1 MDTYPTS
8 GAAMKALPR
17 LKLAWHRHNAS
28 GYAFILPALLVILC
42 LVAYP
47 FVMAIYLSL
56 TDAWVGTEGK
66 FVGFRNYSDLVHNDI
81 FLQTLKNSLIFT
93 FCAVTVKTALGM
105 ALALLLNAKIR
116 FQRIFRGAI
125 LLPWVI
131 PNTMSTLG
139 WLWMFDPLFSVLNW
153 VLKHAGL
160 IQTNVSWLSNPY
172 WAMFSIITVNVWRGL
187 PFFAITLLAGLVS
200 IPQELY
206 KAAHIDG
213 AGAARCFF
221 RITLPLLKPLLLIVI
236 LFSTISTISD
246 FNIDH
251 ILPPAGPKGRFAF
264 ADCLTLGIWEF
275 SKNKELAKEFLKYHF
290 AKKQFDEF
298 LEVAVGYNV
307 PFLQGYRTHAVF
319 TSDPKIGFIGEIGKY
334 EHTIGYPGP
343 VTAQSQVVWD
353 MFIISD
359 MFSYAA
365 TGKKSPKEAVEW
377 AEKEITSIYAGKAGQ

>member
-1 MDTYPTS
+1 MDAPADS
-8 GAAMKALPR
+8 ALSR
-17 LKLAWHRHNAS
+17 FQAAWHRHNAA

-56 TDAWVGTEGK
+56 TDAWVGADGR
-66 FVGFRNYSDLVHNDI
+66 FIGLSNYRNLLGNDI

-93 FCAVTVKTALGM
+93 FCAVTLKTVLGM
-105 ALALLLNAKIR
+105 ILAMLLHAKIR

-153 VLKHAGL
+153 MLKRLGL
-160 IQTNVSWLSNPY
+160 IHTNVSWLSDPF
-172 WAMFSIITVNVWRGL
+172 WAMVSIITVNVWRGL

-200 IPQELY
+200 IPRELY

-213 AGAARCFF
+213 AGAMRCFF

-246 FNIDH
+246 FNIVY
-251 ILPPAGPKGRFAF
+251 ILTRGGPMNQTHLLATLSFQTGLAGGR
-264 ADCLTLGIWEF
+264 LGLGAAV
-275 SKNKELAKEFLKYHF
+275 SLFLF
-290 AKKQFDEF
+290 
-298 LEVAVGYNV
+298 
-307 PFLQGYRTHAVF
+307 
-319 TSDPKIGFIGEIGKY
+319 
-334 EHTIGYPGP
+334 P
-343 VTAQSQVVWD
+343 VLCVVVY
-353 MFIISD
+353 FQLKAIR
-359 MFSYAA
+359 AGA
-365 TGKKSPKEAVEW
+365 T
-377 AEKEITSIYAGKAGQ
+377 YD